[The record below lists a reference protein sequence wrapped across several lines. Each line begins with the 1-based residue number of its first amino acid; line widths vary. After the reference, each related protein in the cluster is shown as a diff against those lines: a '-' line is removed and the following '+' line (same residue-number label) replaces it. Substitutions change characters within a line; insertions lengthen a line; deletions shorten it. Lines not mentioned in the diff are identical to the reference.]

1 MGPDTMTGDTDEAAR
16 IAAVRRYRVLDTP
29 PDGAFDRIAA
39 IAARVCETP
48 ISTITIVDVD
58 RIWFRSAHG
67 LKVDEIGR
75 DPGLCAS
82 AILQPGPYVVGD
94 AALDPRTLENPL
106 VRGELG
112 LRFYA
117 AVPLTTH
124 DGHRLGTLNVIDTEP
139 RELSR
144 DQLATLGDLAGVVV
158 DELELR
164 LEAKQAVAREA
175 SREAAVFRDH
185 LLSGLTHEMRT
196 PLAVLHGVVAM
207 ENAWDGAHGHAMRD
221 VAKRHVRQLD
231 WLVAQFLEFGRLEA
245 GRVPAVRLDPIDP
258 TTCVDE
264 AVAVFA
270 DRTRIVVHRET
281 VPRVMA
287 DERRTVQVLL
297 EVLHHA
303 IRANPDEGVHVEL
316 RLDDPA
322 TVAIAVTDH
331 GPQLTDDRLSLVL
344 ASPHQRRGPEDR
356 TTIGLYVAR
365 AVMEAQHGSLRA
377 GRAEG
382 HGTRMTLRLPVAG

>member
-1 MGPDTMTGDTDEAAR
+1 MAQDTATGTADEAAR
-16 IAAVRRYRVLDTP
+16 LAAVRRYEVLDTP

-39 IAARVCETP
+39 VAARLCGTP
-48 ISTITIVDVD
+48 IATITIVDVD
-58 RIWFRSAHG
+58 RIWFRASHG
-67 LKVDEIGR
+67 LEVDEIGR

-82 AILQPGPYVVGD
+82 AILQPGPYLVED
-94 AALDPRTLENPL
+94 AAVDPRTLDNPL

-139 RELSR
+139 RELSAEHL
-144 DQLATLGDLAGVVV
+144 DILEDLAAVVV

-164 LEAKQAVAREA
+164 LEARRAVTREA
-175 SREAAVFRDH
+175 QREAAVFRDH

-207 ENAWDGAHGHAMRD
+207 QDVWDGEHGRTMRD
-221 VAKRHVRQLD
+221 VARRHVRQLD
-231 WLVAQFLEFGRLEA
+231 WLVTQFLEFGRLES
-245 GRVPAVRLDPIDP
+245 GRVPAVRLDPVDASA
-258 TTCVDE
+258 CVDE
-264 AVAVFA
+264 AVAVFS
-270 DRTRIVVHRET
+270 DRPGVVVHREE
-281 VPRVMA
+281 VPPVMA
-287 DERRTVQVLL
+287 DHRRTVQVLL

-303 IRANPDEGVHVEL
+303 IRANPDEGVHVEVS
-316 RLDDPA
+316 REDPD
-322 TVAIAVTDH
+322 TVVIAVTDH
-331 GPQLTDDRLSLVL
+331 GRSPSDDQLARLL
-344 ASPHQRRGPEDR
+344 ASPRQRQGPDDR

-382 HGTRMTLRLPVAG
+382 HGTRMLLRLPVAG